1 MKAVQIYGGTNP
13 LPHEHSGK
21 KKMLIA
27 IAVVVPLL
35 IIVVAILTA
44 WWIKRKKYNGENI
57 GRTWQI
63 VGEGFPKLESRQFS
77 YNDLKKITNQF
88 KTSIGTG
95 GFGSVYLGLLED
107 GVQVA
112 VKMHSNMSAQ
122 GVKELLAEAASL
134 TRVHHKNLVSLM
146 GYCIDE
152 NCMALVYEFMQG
164 GNLHDKLTHNDR
176 PLAWKQRLRI
186 ANESA
191 QGLEYLHKACNPPLI
206 HRDVKTT
213 NILLTE
219 NLEAKLADFGL
230 SRVFNNEAVVTHV
243 STRVVGTP
251 GYLDP
256 EYYLSNQLS
265 TKSDVFSF
273 GVVLLELITGR
284 RPVVAGLDEGNLVQW
299 VHQRL
304 SEGDIK
310 SIVDPKMQDGFDI
323 NSVWKVTNLACKCTE
338 FTSSERPT
346 MTAVV
351 AELKESLD
359 LESSATEMHT
369 GATNSL
375 ITDVSHDSL
384 EISFQSGMPAASG
397 PSVR

>member
-1 MKAVQIYGGTNP
+1 
-13 LPHEHSGK
+13 
-21 KKMLIA
+21 
-27 IAVVVPLL
+27 
-35 IIVVAILTA
+35 
-44 WWIKRKKYNGENI
+44 
-57 GRTWQI
+57 
-63 VGEGFPKLESRQFS
+63 
-77 YNDLKKITNQF
+77 
-88 KTSIGTG
+88 
-95 GFGSVYLGLLED
+95 
-107 GVQVA
+107 
-112 VKMHSNMSAQ
+112 MHSNISAQ

-134 TRVHHKNLVSLM
+134 MRVHHKNLVSLM

-152 NCMALVYEFMQG
+152 NCMALVYEYMQG
-164 GNLHDKLTHNDR
+164 GNLHDKLKDNDR
-176 PLAWKQRLRI
+176 PLTWKQRLRI
-186 ANESA
+186 ASESA

-206 HRDVKTT
+206 HRDVKTS

-230 SRVFNNEAVVTHV
+230 SRVFNNDTVVTHV

-284 RPVVAGLDEGNLVQW
+284 RPVGAGVDEGNLVQW
-299 VHQRL
+299 VHPRL
-304 SEGDIK
+304 SEGDIQ
-310 SIVDPKMQDGFDI
+310 SIVDPKMKDGFDI

-338 FTSSERPT
+338 FASSERPT
-346 MTAVV
+346 MTAIV

-359 LESSATEMHT
+359 LEISAAEMHT
-369 GATNSL
+369 GVTDSL
-375 ITDVSHDSL
+375 ITDVSQDSL
-384 EISFQSGMPAASG
+384 EISFQNGMPAASG